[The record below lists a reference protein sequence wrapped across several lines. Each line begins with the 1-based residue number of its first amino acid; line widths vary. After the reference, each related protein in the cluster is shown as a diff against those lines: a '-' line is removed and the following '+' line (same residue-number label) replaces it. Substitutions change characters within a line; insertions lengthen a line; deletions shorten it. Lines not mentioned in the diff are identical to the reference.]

1 MMNDKNKLAN
11 LDSEGLGQP
20 LLWKNKVFR
29 VSLFVVFLSV
39 MLSSCSYKYTS
50 TVIAL
55 SPIQYPRTDSDTLA
69 IMATQIPTTPY
80 IEIALLQVP
89 IYRSNNNSTT
99 NLRRLA
105 ADHGADA
112 VINLRINDSTVS
124 GVAIRWKR

>member
-1 MMNDKNKLAN
+1 MVSMVAEE
-11 LDSEGLGQP
+11 SGQP
-20 LLWKNKVFR
+20 LQWENMIFR
-29 VSLFVVFLSV
+29 VSLVVVFLSAL
-39 MLSSCSYKYTS
+39 LSSCSYKYTS

-55 SPIQYPRTDSDTLA
+55 SPIQYPRTDSDTLTL
-69 IMATQIPTTPY
+69 MATLIPTTPY
-80 IEIALLQVP
+80 TEIALLQVP